1 MTTNTQPRLKPV
13 ETGGRI
19 PSIIQE
25 AQVSTLINLAARL
38 TSKAARVRLGPIGA
52 WPGQIPILVWL
63 LEEEGLTQ
71 KDLVERASIEQPTVA
86 EHLDRME
93 RDGLVRRERDP
104 EDGRRYRLFLTEK
117 AREMSGELLSE
128 LELGARIFTRGIKD
142 SDLRVFDRVMR
153 QIISNL
159 DSFVTQNR

>member
-1 MTTNTQPRLKPV
+1 MTTNIQTQLKPV
-13 ETGGRI
+13 DAGGRI

-104 EDGRRYRLFLTEK
+104 EDGRRYRIYLTQK
-117 AREMSGELLSE
+117 ARKMSGDLLAE
-128 LELGARIFTRGIKD
+128 LELGGRIFTRGIKQ
-142 SDLRVFDRVMR
+142 SDMRVFDKVIR

-159 DSFVTQNR
+159 DNFVSQSK